1 MLRFLDRMLQVE
13 INIGIVLMIRL
24 GDFLILPFV
33 EFDLEY
39 LLSDQIS
46 FKIKAPQIRII
57 MYQLLSA
64 LYYLHSAEL
73 VHRDIKPTSIL
84 LGNCHHIITSS
95 NSFWTDS
102 DCNVKLGSLNTARS
116 LYSQPFTKVPMSRY
130 SPPENAYLS
139 ETTTKPANYWKAA
152 DIWSLGMLHF
162 VLNSISYLIL

>member
-1 MLRFLDRMLQVE
+1 M
-13 INIGIVLMIRL
+13 IVL

-73 VHRDIKPTSIL
+73 VHRDIKPTSVL
-84 LGNCHHIITSS
+84 LGNSHIIITSS
-95 NSFWTDS
+95 
-102 DCNVKLGSLNTARS
+102 
-116 LYSQPFTKVPMSRY
+116 Q
-130 SPPENAYLS
+130 
-139 ETTTKPANYWKAA
+139 
-152 DIWSLGMLHF
+152 
-162 VLNSISYLIL
+162 